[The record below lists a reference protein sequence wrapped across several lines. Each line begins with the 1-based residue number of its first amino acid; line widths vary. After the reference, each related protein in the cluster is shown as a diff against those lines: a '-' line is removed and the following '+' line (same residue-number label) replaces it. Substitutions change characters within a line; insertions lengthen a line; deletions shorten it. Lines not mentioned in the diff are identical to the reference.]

1 MHSQNDT
8 CHMSYSHSFRYCKRC
23 QKSTVHDRHEVVEN
37 DGKREEKHRCTQ
49 CDTET
54 VRLIRDRAHSHA

>member
-1 MHSQNDT
+1 MRSQNDT
-8 CHMSYSHSFRYCKRC
+8 DMSYANSFRYCKRC
-23 QKSTVHDRHEVVEN
+23 RRSTVHMREEVDQ

-54 VRLIRDRAHSHA
+54 VRLLSDRPHRHA